1 MLQSRFFWKL
11 YAGYVVLILL
21 SSVIVGVMIA
31 RQTEQDSLSEIRN
44 SLETTSILL
53 RQLARPSLER
63 PEGTPPDDGE
73 FQRQVHALGERIGT
87 RLTVIRVDGLV
98 QADSQEEPSSMDNHA
113 TRPEIL
119 EALSHGQ
126 GTATRFSE
134 TVGTRMMYLAL
145 PVESQGELLGYV
157 RASLPLLAI
166 DQRMARLRSI
176 VILGTAVSAAV
187 ALLLGFVIAR
197 RFTQPLTSMAAVAEG
212 MAEGDY
218 SRRVDITRQDEVGQ
232 LAHVLNRMA
241 ESSMKRIETIN
252 TDRNKLLAILTGM
265 VEGVVAVD
273 QEERVVHMNES
284 AGEILRTAPE
294 ESEGQPIWEVTRVQ
308 GVCQMLADTLRT
320 KTESKETLRIAA
332 LGQDQTVEMHASPL
346 QNSEGQAAGAVLVLH
361 DVSELHRLE
370 RVRRDFVANV
380 SHELKTPIAAIRG
393 LVETLMDD
401 QAVTSEVRDRFLAK
415 IQNQSLRAST
425 VVADLLT
432 LSRLESQTGPL
443 EAEPVDLAEVVR
455 TQVKGLLEPAQQ
467 RGVKIELDVPKAP
480 VTVQGDERALSQ
492 ITSNLLDNAL
502 NYTPEKGTVWVRLKK
517 ADGNALLEVEDTGVG
532 IEPRDQ
538 GRIFERFYRVDKGRS
553 REMGGTGLGLAIVK
567 HIALTH
573 GGTVSL
579 ESHPG
584 KGSTFT
590 VTLPLQVG

>member
-332 LGQDQTVEMHASPL
+332 LGRDQTVEMHASPL

-455 TQVKGLLEPAQQ
+455 TQVKGLLETAQQ